1 MPLNPQT
8 VKKRS
13 QSRGSVCI
21 DRHYRVPLPL
31 EMGWKVGA
39 RVYFS
44 LNEPDRGLRVS
55 IKPGP
60 LLKGRL
66 FSSRIRR
73 SGLAPLNQARRKAAR
88 SLS

>member
-1 MPLNPQT
+1 MPLNPQS
-8 VKKRS
+8 VKERS
-13 QSRGSVCI
+13 QPWGSVCI
-21 DRHYRVPLPL
+21 DRHHRFPMPA

-44 LNEPDRGLRVS
+44 LTEPDRGLRVS

-66 FSSRIRR
+66 FSGRIRR
-73 SGLAPLNQARRKAAR
+73 SGFAPLSQVRKKAAR
-88 SLS
+88 RPS